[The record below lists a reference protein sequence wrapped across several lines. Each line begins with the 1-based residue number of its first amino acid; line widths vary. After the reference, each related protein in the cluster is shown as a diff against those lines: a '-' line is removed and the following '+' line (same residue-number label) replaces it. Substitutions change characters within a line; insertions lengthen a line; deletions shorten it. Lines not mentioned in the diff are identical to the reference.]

1 MHTCMQGMCSLDLLP
16 SPWPLLTLTC
26 CWLAQG
32 PSFRV
37 DGNLITWQKWRF
49 RLGFN
54 YR

>member
-1 MHTCMQGMCSLDLLP
+1 MHTCMHGMCCLDLLP
-16 SPWPLLTLTC
+16 SLLPRLTLGCCLLT
-26 CWLAQG
+26 QG